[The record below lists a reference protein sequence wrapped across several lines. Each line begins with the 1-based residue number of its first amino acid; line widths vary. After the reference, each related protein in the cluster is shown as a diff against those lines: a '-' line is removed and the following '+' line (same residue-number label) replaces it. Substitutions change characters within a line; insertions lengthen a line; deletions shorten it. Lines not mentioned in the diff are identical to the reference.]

1 MKDTAVFIGIVVLV
15 LSLAGLVLSLAGFYC
30 AGKNEVQSQYTQT
43 HYHLQTD
50 TTITIING
58 KSDTTYTY
66 KLK

>member
-1 MKDTAVFIGIVVLV
+1 MKDTAVFIGIVV
-15 LSLAGLVLSLAGFYC
+15 LVLSLAGFYC

-58 KSDTTYTY
+58 KADTTYTY